1 MSPALTKTPNL
12 GTLGIPANGTSEEIM
27 SDSSKLASPT
37 DSDNAEKNLA
47 ALETVMN
54 GKLQIST
61 QNTPT
66 APQQDQPDFSSDP
79 LSATALTSPL
89 HSINWDQVRAGSL
102 NSIANDAFPTQGAT
116 SNNTC
121 WEAFK
126 RTGPRYPPSLE
137 KVIMDYHHKH
147 SKSWQ
152 LAHDMGA
159 GSGVYSPT
167 LARYFR
173 HVHISDPAAAGLTN
187 SRTLMSGWSAENK
200 KSRGRFTF
208 SAGKAEQGHEAV
220 ADRTVDMAIMM
231 EGAHFTAADAM
242 VRSAAQTLAK
252 DGTLALVTYS
262 PICRINGNP
271 AANEAVQRLFNAWG
285 AQPWDVVCGE
295 ARGKRQFSTGLD
307 FVALGDDLFDPAKT
321 RRLTINTTGKGST
334 AFTVPGVNVDASD
347 SRVHS
352 AERKHDYSSEAN
364 DEQARGWRQEVG
376 PEFFRTMTAA
386 LIGQGA
392 VGQFEEHFKP
402 IEKIV
407 HETSP
412 NGLMITVEWTVAVL
426 LATRR

>member
-1 MSPALTKTPNL
+1 MAPAATKSHNL
-12 GTLGIPANGTSEEIM
+12 AKLGIPPNGTAEEM
-27 SDSSKLASPT
+27 SDSSKVQSPT
-37 DSDNAEKNLA
+37 DSDNAETNLA
-47 ALETVMN
+47 ALETSMN
-54 GKLQIST
+54 GKLSIST
-61 QNTPT
+61 ATTPV
-66 APQQDQPDFSSDP
+66 PQEQPDFSSDP

-89 HSINWDQVRAGSL
+89 HSINWDQVRGPSI
-102 NSIANDAFPTQGAT
+102 NSIATQSFGSFGST
-116 SNNTC
+116 SNNNL

-137 KVIMDYHHKH
+137 KLIMDYHHKH

-173 HVHISDPAAAGLTN
+173 HVHISDPTPAGLTN
-187 SRTLMSGWSAENK
+187 SRMAMTAWSGENK

-208 SAGKAEQGHEAV
+208 STTKAEQSFEAV
-220 ADRTVDMAIMM
+220 SDRTVDMAVMM
-231 EGAHFTAADAM
+231 EGAHFTSPDSM
-242 VRSAAQTLAK
+242 VRSSGQMLSK
-252 DGTLALVTYS
+252 DGTFALVTYS

-271 AANEAVQRLFNAWG
+271 AANDAVQRLFTAWG
-285 AQPWDVVCGE
+285 TQPWDVVCGE

-307 FVALGDDLFDPAKT
+307 FVALPDDIFDTTKT
-321 RRLTINTTGKGST
+321 RRYTINTTGKGST
-334 AFTVPGVNVDASD
+334 AFQVPGVTVDASD
-347 SRVHS
+347 SRVHNG
-352 AERKHDYSSEAN
+352 ERKHDYSSENN

-376 PEFFRTMTAA
+376 PEFFRSMTAA
-386 LIGQGA
+386 L
-392 VGQFEEHFKP
+392 VGQASVQQFDEHFKA

-412 NGLMITVEWTVAVL
+412 NGLMITVEWTVAVV

>member
-1 MSPALTKTPNL
+1 MSPALTKTPPL
-12 GTLGIPANGTSEEIM
+12 GKLGIPAGGTQEEIM
-27 SDSSKLASPT
+27 SESSKVASPT

-47 ALETVMN
+47 ALETKMN
-54 GKLQIST
+54 GKLSIST
-61 QNTPT
+61 AATPVV
-66 APQQDQPDFSSDP
+66 PQEQPDFSSDP

-102 NSIANDAFPTQGAT
+102 NSIANESFPTQWAT
-116 SNNTC
+116 SNNNC

-137 KVIMDYHHKH
+137 KLVMDYHHKH

-173 HVHISDPAAAGLTN
+173 HVHISDPTPTGLTN
-187 SRTLMSGWSAENK
+187 SRMAMTSWSAENK

-208 SAGKAEQGHEAV
+208 SVSKAEQGFEAV
-220 ADRTVDMAIMM
+220 ADRTVDMAIMT
-231 EGAHFTAADAM
+231 EGAHFTAPDSM
-242 VRSAAQTLAK
+242 VRSAGQMLSK

-271 AANEAVQRLFNAWG
+271 AANDAVQRLFNAWG
-285 AQPWDVVCGE
+285 TQPWDVVCGE

-307 FVALGDDLFDPAKT
+307 FVALPDDVFDTSKT
-321 RRLTINTTGKGST
+321 RRITINTTGKGST
-334 AFTVPGVNVDASD
+334 AFQVPGVTVDASD
-347 SRVHS
+347 SRVHNG
-352 AERKHDYSSEAN
+352 ERKHDYSSEN
-364 DEQARGWRQEVG
+364 SDEQARGWRQEVG

-386 LIGQGA
+386 LVGQGA
-392 VGQFEEHFKP
+392 VQQFDEHFKE
-402 IEKIV
+402 IQKIV

>member
-1 MSPALTKTPNL
+1 MAPALTSKSPTLPNL
-12 GTLGIPANGTSEEIM
+12 GIPSSGTADEIM
-27 SDSSKLASPT
+27 SESSKVASPT

-47 ALETVMN
+47 ALETKMN
-54 GKLQIST
+54 GKLSIST
-61 QNTPT
+61 ANTPVV
-66 APQQDQPDFSSDP
+66 PQEQPDFSSDP

-102 NSIANDAFPTQGAT
+102 NSIANNAIPTSMG
-116 SNNTC
+116 SSVNTR
-121 WEAFK
+121 WEEFK

-137 KVIMDYHHKH
+137 KLIMDYHHKH

-173 HVHISDPAAAGLTN
+173 HVHISDPTPNGLTN
-187 SRTLMSGWSAENK
+187 SRMTMSAWSAENK

-208 SAGKAEQGHEAV
+208 STSKAEQGHEAV

-231 EGAHFTAADAM
+231 EGAHFTTPESV
-242 VRSAAQTLAK
+242 VRSAGQSLSK

-271 AANEAVQRLFNAWG
+271 AANNAVQRLFSAWG
-285 AQPWDVVCGE
+285 VQPWDVVCGE

-307 FVALGDDLFDPAKT
+307 FVSLPDDIFDTSKT
-321 RRLTINTTGKGST
+321 RRITINTAGKGST
-334 AFTVPGVNVDASD
+334 AFQVPGVTVDASD
-347 SRVHS
+347 SRVHNG
-352 AERKHDYSSEAN
+352 ERKHDYSSEN
-364 DEQARGWRQEVG
+364 SDEQARGWRQEVG
-376 PEFFRTMTAA
+376 PEFFRTLTAA
-386 LIGQGA
+386 L
-392 VGQFEEHFKP
+392 VGQAATPQFDEHFKE
-402 IEKIV
+402 IQKIV